1 MFIAMTY
8 ESRRLRRAGLEHA
21 VFDPDDPQRSARV
34 FDVSTRGAIDGALK
48 HSKRFEQVLAAL
60 GRSGIRRDAPG
71 FDILTLEDDAPDQ
84 IGRLIELKSSGN
96 NARIQSMSWNEW
108 KTARES
114 SLRARFYLYLAGNLR
129 SDLQDAAPFLLALK
143 DPVGSLFA
151 TDRQGQQ
158 RTRSVQLN
166 VQEFEE
172 AERLA
177 LTVRALDG

>member
-1 MFIAMTY
+1 MC
-8 ESRRLRRAGLEHA
+8 
-21 VFDPDDPQRSARV
+21 
-34 FDVSTRGAIDGALK
+34 
-48 HSKRFEQVLAAL
+48 
-60 GRSGIRRDAPG
+60 
-71 FDILTLEDDAPDQ
+71 
-84 IGRLIELKSSGN
+84 
-96 NARIQSMSWNEW
+96 
-108 KTARES
+108 
-114 SLRARFYLYLAGNLR
+114 RARFYLYLAGNLR

-177 LTVRALDG
+177 LMSKVLDGSRSASYWSGSRHPGSRSR